1 MSILLCKI
9 QILVILLAENGKEG
23 PMSEGVRLIH
33 IQDIFMER
41 GSPGTENLPPTIC
54 LDVP

>member
-1 MSILLCKI
+1 MGILLCKI

-23 PMSEGVRLIH
+23 PMNEGVRHTGDIH
-33 IQDIFMER
+33 ER
-41 GSPGTENLPPTIC
+41 SSPGTENLPPTMF

>member
-1 MSILLCKI
+1 MGILLCEI

-23 PMSEGVRLIH
+23 SKKEGVRH
-33 IQDIFMER
+33 IQEIFTER
-41 GSPGTENLPPTIC
+41 GTPGAENLPPTIC